1 MLVSEDLIVSSFFG
15 NFFIILNILL
25 IQLISKIT
33 VQSFPSYFFK
43 ILGVVSSVLVNCL
56 LYAIYNSPWLVNYLS
71 INVLIGIF
79 YWVCSM
85 CYFCMVFPTIC
96 SIKVN
101 AINLVS
107 GGLIGLLGV
116 LQLAVVSYFILY
128 QTNITYITHNGNI
141 DDLNMIVVEGVY
153 SNSTS
158 AYYYNILYSIDWAH
172 LICFKLLE
180 LLIKLTIYWKF
191 NTLMDGNYNLIKS
204 QFVRLNRVLFSVFFI
219 DGLLLILVQSYFNR
233 FSYGPKCFILTFKLY
248 GEYFCLIK
256 LRKVYLILRHRVSF
270 SNLMRARSTP
280 Q

>member
-1 MLVSEDLIVSSFFG
+1 MLVSEDLIISSFFG

-33 VQSFPSYFFK
+33 VQSFPSYLFK
-43 ILGVVSSVLVNCL
+43 IVGVVSSVLVNCL
-56 LYAIYNSPWLVNYLS
+56 LYAIYNNPWLVNYLS
-71 INVLIGIF
+71 INVFIGVF

-85 CYFCMVFPTIC
+85 SYFCMIFPTIC
-96 SIKVN
+96 SIKDN
-101 AINLVS
+101 IINFAS
-107 GGLIGLLGV
+107 AGLIGLLSI
-116 LQLAVVSYFILY
+116 LQLAAISYFILY
-128 QTNITYITHNGNI
+128 QTNITYITHSDSL
-141 DDLNMIVVEGVY
+141 DDIGILVVEGMY

-158 AYYYNILYSIDWAH
+158 AHYYNILYSIDWAH

-191 NTLMDGNYNLIKS
+191 NRLMDGNYNLIKS
-204 QFVRLNRVLFSVFFI
+204 QFVRLNRVLFSVFLL
-219 DGLLLILVQSYFNR
+219 DGLLLILVQSCFNQ

-270 SNLMRARSTP
+270 SNLMRARSAP